1 MGGAPMIQK
10 FTSVKAWVA
19 AIAILSASGLQAADK
34 GTMMQYFEWNTHAG
48 GEHWNNL
55 ANDARHLTDVGIT
68 AIWIPPPSKGDGKI
82 WDVGYG
88 IYDPY
93 DLGEFKQKGTVRTK
107 YGTRTEL
114 LNAVRQMKANGLQI
128 YADIV
133 MNHLLGADKTERVRA
148 SLSQESNRN
157 NANSGGLDLN
167 LYTRFDYAAR
177 GGKYSSFTFNSNH
190 FNAVGCSVPGYTGN
204 ICKIDGHNW
213 NWEVDTENGNYDY
226 LMGANLDY
234 DHPEVTREMQNWGHW
249 LTTELQL
256 DGYRLDAVKHIK
268 YKFIQDWVGYQRA
281 ASGRNLYTVGEF
293 LSGDINKLD
302 NFLAKTGYSV
312 SLFDFPLYYNFQK
325 ASDSNGNFDLRT
337 IFNGT
342 LVQRHP
348 GLANTFVDNHD
359 TQYGRDGAR
368 PVLPWFRPAA
378 YALILTRVDGYPTV
392 FYGDFYG
399 QPQDKIKP
407 MRDKLDP
414 ILRARKTAAY
424 GAQYDYFDD
433 PDLIGWTRTG
443 DNAHP
448 GSGLAVLVT
457 DRSGGSKRMYVGTE
471 NRGETWVDVTGGIK
485 EAVTIESSGWATFR
499 VNPGSVS
506 VWLNRS
512 TQDAWRPQAGQ
523 LVSLTFDIRHGRLAD
538 GQRVLV
544 TGTPAALGAW
554 NPALAP
560 VPTES
565 ADGLTSTLT
574 VEVPAGTQFEF
585 KAVKVDTTTGKALKW
600 NEGQDY
606 YYTASGTRPDQLTV
620 FWKDVPDFV
629 E

>member
-1 MGGAPMIQK
+1 MI
-10 FTSVKAWVA
+10 
-19 AIAILSASGLQAADK
+19 
-34 GTMMQYFEWNTHAG
+34 QYFEWNTHAG

-55 ANDARHLTDVGIT
+55 ANDARHLSELGIS
-68 AIWIPPPSKGDGKI
+68 AVWIPPPSKGDGKI

-93 DLGEFKQKGTVRTK
+93 DLGEFKQKGAVRTK

-114 LNAVRQMKANGLQI
+114 LNAVKQLKANGLQI

-133 MNHLLGADKTERVRA
+133 MNHLLGADRTERVRA
-148 SLSQESNRN
+148 ALSQEGDRN
-157 NANSGGLDLN
+157 NQSTGYLDLN
-167 LYTRFDYAAR
+167 LYTRFDYAGRAGR
-177 GGKYSSFTFNSNH
+177 YSSFTFNADH
-190 FNAVGCSVPGYTGN
+190 FNGVGCSVPGVSSN
-204 ICKIDGHNW
+204 ICKLDGRNW
-213 NWEVDTENGNYDY
+213 NWEVDTENGNYDF

-234 DHPEVTREMQNWGHW
+234 DHPEVVREMQNWGRW

-268 YKFIQDWVGYQRA
+268 YDFLQDWVGYQRS
-281 ASGRNLYTVGEF
+281 ASGRELYAVGEY
-293 LSGDINKLD
+293 LSGDINKLE
-302 NFLAKTGYSV
+302 NFLQKTDYTM
-312 SLFDFPLYYNFQK
+312 SLFDFPLYYNLQH
-325 ASDSNGNFDLRT
+325 ASNSNGNYDLRT
-337 IFNGT
+337 ILNNT

-359 TQYGRDGAR
+359 TQYGRDSEH
-368 PVLPWFRPAA
+368 PVLSWFRPAG
-378 YALILTRVDGYPTV
+378 YALILTRRDGYPTV
-392 FYGDFYG
+392 FYGDYYG

-414 ILRARKTAAY
+414 ILRARKDAAY
-424 GAQYDYFDD
+424 GEQYDYFDD

-443 DNAHP
+443 DATHP

-457 DRSGGSKRMYVGTE
+457 DRSGGTKRMYVGSE
-471 NRGETWVDVTGGIK
+471 NRGEVWVDVMGGIK
-485 EAVTIESSGWATFR
+485 ETVTIDDSGHAYFR

-506 VWLNRS
+506 IWLNRE
-512 TQDAWRPQAGQ
+512 TQQSWIPKGQ
-523 LVSLTFDIRHGRLAD
+523 LVSLNFTIHHGRLPE

-544 TGTPAALGAW
+544 TGAVSALGSW

-560 VPTES
+560 IPTVSE
-565 ADGLTSTLT
+565 DGLRSSLR
-574 VEVPAGTQFEF
+574 VEVPVGTQFDF
-585 KAVKVDTTTGKALKW
+585 KAVKINITSGKIVKW

-606 YYTASGTRPDQLTV
+606 YYTAAGTRSDQLTV